1 MTIRRP
7 NSYNSRMNNKVILRI
22 VLALIVAAI
31 GAWQL
36 RNAQNVS
43 EPAPRAEHQRSG
55 QSPSNQTRPGE
66 NRGSSSSSAG
76 QGQSASTTGD
86 FDYYLVSLSWSPSYC
101 VDHPQDKR
109 QCGDR
114 GFGFVLHGLW
124 PQKSSGGYP
133 ENCSAGGKPSAATVQ
148 RTLAFMPSERLI
160 NHEWTKHGTCTGLNA
175 DQYFAL
181 ADRAFAVL
189 QIPAGF
195 QAPSSSRLLSS
206 EKIIGE
212 FLSANPGLAASS
224 LTLRCSRGELE
235 EVRLCVDTQ
244 LKPRSCGAGV
254 RSQCGRDLIQIRSV
268 R

>member
-1 MTIRRP
+1 
-7 NSYNSRMNNKVILRI
+7 MNNKVILRI
-22 VLALIVAAI
+22 VLTLIVAAI

-36 RNAQNVS
+36 RNTQNS
-43 EPAPRAEHQRSG
+43 SAPAPRADHQRSA
-55 QSPSNQTRPGE
+55 QSTANQPRPGDSRAA
-66 NRGSSSSSAG
+66 NPASNPASSG
-76 QGQSASTTGD
+76 QGQAASTIGE
-86 FDYYLVSLSWSPSYC
+86 FDYYLVSLSWSPAYC

-195 QAPSSSRLLSS
+195 QAPSSSRSLSS